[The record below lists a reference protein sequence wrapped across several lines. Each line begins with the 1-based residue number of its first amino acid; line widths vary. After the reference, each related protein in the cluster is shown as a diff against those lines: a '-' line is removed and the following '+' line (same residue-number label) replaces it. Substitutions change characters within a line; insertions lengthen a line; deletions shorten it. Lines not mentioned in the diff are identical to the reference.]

1 MQTEADLSDGELHL
15 IKGTRHLPSGYVI
28 LPKATCRRPLTAST
42 SRRAVPFQNFVGL
55 TGIAAERVCLRILES
70 DGKKA
75 CRMSLAITP
84 YCC

>member
-15 IKGTRHLPSGYVI
+15 IKGTRDLPSGYVI

-55 TGIAAERVCLRILES
+55 TGIAAERVLPAHPRIGRQKGLAE
-70 DGKKA
+70 
-75 CRMSLAITP
+75 CRWQ
-84 YCC
+84 